1 MAYRANA
8 SAERDQLDM
17 ATLETSL
24 CRSILCVVGRGVV
37 EVDIAHILVCYLG
50 IMEAA
55 RAFLAS
61 GLRWV

>member
-8 SAERDQLDM
+8 SAECDQLDM

-24 CRSILCVVGRGVV
+24 CRSILGVIGQGVV
-37 EVDIAHILVCYLG
+37 EVDIAHIVVCYLC
-50 IMEAA
+50 IMGTPC
-55 RAFLAS
+55 AFLAS